1 MKKKIFISFFMA
13 IAVVAVGSI
22 SRAAIEIKPG
32 TTAYTSID
40 VSSAYQLCYD
50 LRANDTTLG
59 NNSLDPHLTL
69 NKDWG
74 AVAYLGASA
83 YGSVRSL
90 YGEVITIDG
99 STYYSSTKN
108 KSGVINLG
116 RYATQTSSLY
126 NGSAGG
132 SPKNT
137 IKLKDNIGSKYVETL
152 QPNYNESNTKGM
164 ALGETMG
171 WYNAEDR
178 AATEKR
184 PNETR
189 GGYWSLYGTAY
200 NGGDFGYGYGTSVLT
215 FRPVIWN

>member
-22 SRAAIEIKPG
+22 SMAAIEIKPG
-32 TTAYTSID
+32 TTTYTSID

-83 YGSVRSL
+83 YGSARSDK
-90 YGEVITIDG
+90 GGKIDING
-99 STYYSSTKN
+99 GNYYSTTGN

-116 RYATQTSSLY
+116 NYHTQTAAISKSRVNLSSY
-126 NGSAGG
+126 DEYR
-132 SPKNT
+132 KNL
-137 IKLKDNIGSKYVETL
+137 IENIGKKYVETYE
-152 QPNYNESNTKGM
+152 QTKLSGKGC
-164 ALGETMG
+164 A
-171 WYNAEDR
+171 W
-178 AATEKR
+178 
-184 PNETR
+184 NETR
-189 GGYWSLYGTAY
+189 YWYSGSYNCRDIILRKGIFGLDDNSNGNDCAYGNAY
-200 NGGDFGYGYGTSVLT
+200 SKVT

>member
-83 YGSVRSL
+83 YGDVRSL
-90 YGEVITIDG
+90 GG
-99 STYYSSTKN
+99 SKLTYEGKNYYSTTGN
-108 KSGVINLG
+108 KSGVMNMGTSL
-116 RYATQTSSLY
+116 TQTSCIV
-126 NGSAGG
+126 
-132 SPKNT
+132 KNKVNDT
-137 IKLKDNIGSKYVETL
+137 TNIYARKNLIDNKDTKYVECLSNINKSDTL
-152 QPNYNESNTKGM
+152 GM
-164 ALGETMG
+164 AIDETKY
-171 WYNAEDR
+171 WYNAEYR
-178 AATEKR
+178 
-184 PNETR
+184 
-189 GGYWSLYGTAY
+189 LYDDARTYVRKFIWGFT
-200 NGGDFGYGYGTSVLT
+200 NSGNTVFGEPSSNSGSVT